1 MSSPTSSSLPS
12 GIQWQLD
19 PQTRRWFYIDSRTR
33 QRVYHPQPQHQAL
46 NAPRSAPAPPREVP
60 PFEYRPPRK
69 TLDQD
74 YKVRVHPRKFFK
86 IGKVFLTLHT
96 EPRGSNSTLNTKNH
110 DIYTVALGEQAFSKI
125 RRFIVVREG
134 RDSCS
139 ALAIS
144 THSGNGASRRNASEH
159 GIVHTTGTRPP
170 PTMRQEDGL
179 LPSPIRIDP
188 LNEDDRLDA
197 TSRMDYGKLYNIEHN
212 VKVKPYGV
220 VNNQS
225 MQTLIKQWTQVFF
238 GRAATPAATA
248 FRSPNPQTLQ
258 ALKFSPSQIRQVL
271 NILSRRGADP
281 RQVITSVA
289 RASAEEAL
297 ELFQGREAAA

>member
-1 MSSPTSSSLPS
+1 
-12 GIQWQLD
+12 
-19 PQTRRWFYIDSRTR
+19 
-33 QRVYHPQPQHQAL
+33 
-46 NAPRSAPAPPREVP
+46 
-60 PFEYRPPRK
+60 
-69 TLDQD
+69 
-74 YKVRVHPRKFFK
+74 
-86 IGKVFLTLHT
+86 
-96 EPRGSNSTLNTKNH
+96 
-110 DIYTVALGEQAFSKI
+110 
-125 RRFIVVREG
+125 
-134 RDSCS
+134 
-139 ALAIS
+139 
-144 THSGNGASRRNASEH
+144 
-159 GIVHTTGTRPP
+159 
-170 PTMRQEDGL
+170 MRQEDGL

-297 ELFQGREAAA
+297 GTKALADHAVELIVAGMDYNAAVAQTRLLQDRREEADEDDSGDEGADAQNSDEDEEEEEDDDDDDDDDEEDEEESSADSGSDDE